1 MIIVAWIIFLLI
13 VVALL
18 ALDLGVFN
26 KTKHEIS
33 TSEALKMTGVW
44 IGCAL
49 IFSVLVYFVYQ
60 YDWFTLRS
68 TSPDV
73 TIHSGNGFDAW
84 LQYITG
90 YLIEKALSLDNIFV
104 MAMLFSYFKIPG
116 KYQHEVLFWGIL
128 GALVFR
134 GIMIV
139 LGATLVNRFAWVMY
153 IFGALLVIS
162 ALKMMFGKDDEFDA
176 DKSVVIKIIR
186 KMYPVS
192 SELDEGHFFT
202 KLNGVKAVT
211 PLFVVLMV
219 IESTDILF
227 AVDSI
232 PAVFSVTTDSFIVF
246 TSNIFA
252 ILGLRSLYFVLASV
266 LNKFEYMKVSLFVL
280 LLFIGVKMLLS
291 GFFHISIGISLLAIV
306 VILAAGIIASIIHTK
321 RMEKKNITD

>member
-1 MIIVAWIIFLLI
+1 MTIIAWGIFLLI

-18 ALDLGVFN
+18 AMDLGVFN

-49 IFSVLVYFVYQ
+49 LFSILIYFAYQ
-60 YDWFTLRS
+60 NDWLSLRS
-68 TSPDV
+68 SSPDA

-84 LQYITG
+84 LQYLTG

-134 GIMIV
+134 GVMIV

-176 DKSVVIKIIR
+176 DKSTVIKIIR
-186 KMYPVS
+186 KLYPVS
-192 SELDEGHFFT
+192 SELDEGRFFT

-252 ILGLRSLYFVLASV
+252 ILGLRSLYFVLASI
-266 LNKFEYMKVSLFVL
+266 LNKFEYMKVSLFIL

-291 GFFHISIGISLLAIV
+291 GVFHISIGISLLAIV
-306 VILAAGIIASIIHTK
+306 VILAAGIIASIIHSK
-321 RMEKKNITD
+321 RMEKNEIVD